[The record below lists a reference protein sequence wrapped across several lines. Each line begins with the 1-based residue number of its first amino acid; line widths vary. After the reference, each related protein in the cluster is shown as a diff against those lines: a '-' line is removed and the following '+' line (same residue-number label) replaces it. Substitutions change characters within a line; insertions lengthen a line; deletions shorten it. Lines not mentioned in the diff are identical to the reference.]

1 MKEKKLIALRNVI
14 TKLVINFAITFSMF
28 ALLDII
34 VASIIS
40 SGFGGFFSWII
51 IIICSL
57 VLSVILYF
65 IFKINKISLLGQIV
79 ISYTIVM
86 IGVYLQGYI
95 IRLFTFYDLR
105 FFIICFIISLVG
117 LLILSTI
124 LLLKNKKEDDDLNRY
139 LNDYKE
145 RGHKWENLNIS

>member
-14 TKLVINFAITFSMF
+14 TKLVINFAIIFSMF

-65 IFKINKISLLGQIV
+65 VFKINKISLLGQIV

-105 FFIICFIISLVG
+105 FFIICFIISHLP
-117 LLILSTI
+117 LFKL
-124 LLLKNKKEDDDLNRY
+124 
-139 LNDYKE
+139 
-145 RGHKWENLNIS
+145 